1 MTAGTTI
8 HLDYTPRD
16 WQRQCHKAKKRFTVL
31 ALHRRAGKT
40 ELAIME
46 LIDKAIRCQKDLGL
60 FFYVAPFL
68 KQAKAIAWARL
79 KQKLEPLRA
88 AEAIGISEADLSV
101 TFKHN

>member
-1 MTAGTTI
+1 MTEQKDI
-8 HLDYTPRD
+8 SLQYFPRD
-16 WQRQCHKAKKRFTVL
+16 WQRKCHRDRRRFTVL

-46 LIDKAIRCQKDLGL
+46 LLDKALRFDKDLGL

-79 KQKLEPLRA
+79 KQRVEPLR
-88 AEAIGISEADLSV
+88 ISRSSSSI
-101 TFKHN
+101 TGP